1 MHRNLLLARM
11 KKKNGGKPLVRKV
24 NKKVVPKSDS
34 DNQELDLNK
43 FNPDVPAKFQ
53 EGKSDR
59 KSVIKPS
66 NFKVQNLVSEET
78 NDSVEDLLKKQIMER
93 NKKVIVPKN
102 TIKKRVLD
110 KETEDYEKQKTI
122 VVENKKE
129 YDKKIEKGRIANM
142 NILDM
147 YKD

>member
-1 MHRNLLLARM
+1 MHRNLLLAKM
-11 KKKNGGKPLVRKV
+11 KKNNGGKPLIRKV
-24 NKKVVPKSDS
+24 NKKVSPKPDS

-53 EGKSDR
+53 EGKNDR
-59 KSVIKPS
+59 KSVIKPA
-66 NFKVQNLVSEET
+66 NFKVQNLVSEEI

-129 YDKKIEKGRIANM
+129 YDKKIEQGRIANM

>member
-1 MHRNLLLARM
+1 
-11 KKKNGGKPLVRKV
+11 
-24 NKKVVPKSDS
+24 
-34 DNQELDLNK
+34 
-43 FNPDVPAKFQ
+43 
-53 EGKSDR
+53 
-59 KSVIKPS
+59 
-66 NFKVQNLVSEET
+66 
-78 NDSVEDLLKKQIMER
+78 MER

>member
-11 KKKNGGKPLVRKV
+11 KKNNGGKTIIRKV
-24 NKKVVPKSDS
+24 NKKVAPTSDS

-43 FNPDVPAKFQ
+43 FNPDVPAKYQ
-53 EGKSDR
+53 EDKSDR
-59 KSVIKPS
+59 KSVIKPA
-66 NFKVQNLVSEET
+66 NFKVQNLVSEDT
-78 NDSVEDLLKKQIMER
+78 SDSVEELLKKQIMER

-129 YDKKIEKGRIANM
+129 YDKKIEKGRIANI